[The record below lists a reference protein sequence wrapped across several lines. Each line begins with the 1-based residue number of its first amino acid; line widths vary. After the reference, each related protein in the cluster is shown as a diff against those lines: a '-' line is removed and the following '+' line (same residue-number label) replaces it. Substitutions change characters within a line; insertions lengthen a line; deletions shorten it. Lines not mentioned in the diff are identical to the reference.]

1 MRKIA
6 CAAALLAAAAHQAAS
21 GQVVRGRVVEA
32 GQETFVDGAMVAL
45 EDRSGRRLTEVL
57 ARTGTGLFEFEAPG
71 PGEYRVRAERIGYA
85 TGLSEWFR
93 VAAADTLWLRVEA
106 PVSPI
111 SLEGVVAEADRRCR
125 VRPDE
130 GMATARVWDEA
141 RKALAAAA
149 WTQGQGMYRYEMLGF
164 ARRLDRDGRKIESE
178 DRTLRQS
185 RAEAPYVSR
194 PADSLASRG
203 FAELTADESRFWAPD
218 AVALLSDSFLD
229 THCLK
234 VVAGDAEAPGLVG
247 LAFEPVAGRT
257 VPEIAG
263 AIWLDPST
271 SRLRRLDFRY
281 ENLNV
286 PRALQAANSG
296 GVVHFRGLPNGTWI
310 VDSWSIRM
318 FRAGVAEHWLTGR
331 QTATLEGVTVQGGK
345 VLRVHGSEGVVFE
358 AGPGYR
364 IAGVVRDS
372 LGAGLPDARVFVPGQ
387 GAEVATGPDG
397 AFELAHLQPGE
408 YEITYSHPYLDE
420 LWYRPDPAPVK
431 VEAADQAPVRV
442 DFDAPPVGLVLED
455 VCRNVDFPKT
465 VLFVPSEGKVSWPR
479 GILMGHVRDAE
490 GNPLPGAK
498 VRVLSDAYDM
508 RAVANNPAAMPEER
522 RGGAVVETNA
532 SGFYRACWMPTDV
545 WLQVA
550 VLDPGEALVA
560 GQSDKGHLRSNVVAT
575 TAWTIEVPLEEP
587 HVTLDLRPRS
597 HPPSS

>member
-6 CAAALLAAAAHQAAS
+6 WVAALLAVAPQAS
-21 GQVVRGRVVEA
+21 GQVVRGRVVES
-32 GQETFVDGAMVAL
+32 GQATVVGGAMVSL
-45 EDRSGRRLTEVL
+45 EDRSGRRVSEVL
-57 ARTGTGLFEFEAPG
+57 TRTGTGLFEFEAPG

-85 TGLSEWFR
+85 TAFSAWFR
-93 VAAADTLWLRVEA
+93 VVAADTLWLRIES
-106 PVSPI
+106 PIKPI
-111 SLEGVVAEADRRCR
+111 SLEGLVAEADRRCR
-125 VRPDE
+125 VRPEE
-130 GMATARVWDEA
+130 GMATAQVWDEA

-149 WTQGQGMYRYEMLGF
+149 WTQGEGMYRYEMLGF
-164 ARRLDRDGRKIESE
+164 LRRLDRDGRKVESE

-194 PADSLASRG
+194 PADSLAIRG
-203 FAELTADESRFWAPD
+203 FAELTPDESRFWAPD

-234 VVAGDAEAPGLVG
+234 VVAGAAEAPGLVG
-247 LAFEPVAGRT
+247 LAFEPVEGRT

-318 FRAGVAEHWLTGR
+318 FRAGVAENWLTGR

-358 AGPGYR
+358 AGPGHR

-372 LGAGLPDARVFVPGQ
+372 LGAGLPGARVFVPGK
-387 GAEVATGPDG
+387 GTEVATGPDG

-408 YEITYSHPYLDE
+408 YEVAYSHPYLDE
-420 LWYRPDPAPVK
+420 LWYRPGPAQVE
-431 VEAADQAPVRV
+431 VEAGDEASVRV
-442 DFDAPPVGLVLED
+442 DFEAPPVGLVLED
-455 VCRNVDFPKT
+455 VCRGADFPET

-490 GNPLPGAK
+490 GAPLPRAR

-508 RAVANNPAAMPEER
+508 RAMAESAAKMPEER
-522 RGGAVVETNA
+522 RGGTVVETNA

-545 WLQVA
+545 SLEVA
-550 VLDPGEALVA
+550 VLDPDETLIA
-560 GQSDKGHLRSNVVAT
+560 GQSHEGHLKSNVVAT
-575 TAWTIEVPLEEP
+575 LVRAVEVSLEEP
-587 HVTLDLRPRS
+587 HVTLDLRLPAAR
-597 HPPSS
+597 P